1 MNDEKRELIKAIQ
14 KIATE
19 KMALVVAVRKARS
32 ESAKAK
38 APPPGFPPT
47 APPVVATAPRGSAPI
62 PDRYKDKKKGR

>member
-19 KMALVVAVRKARS
+19 KMALVIAVRKARS

-38 APPPGFPPT
+38 APSPGFLPT
-47 APPVVATAPRGSAPI
+47 APQVVAAPPRGSAPI
-62 PDRYKDKKKGR
+62 PDRYKDKKRGR